1 MSGAA
6 VTRKRGARASLKRW
20 LPQVA
25 VVLAVVGLVAWLF
38 HNVTTNLARRG
49 IMMGFDFLDRAAR
62 FPISESALDYSP
74 VDSFARAFL
83 VGMTNTLFISLLVI
97 VCSTALGFLVA
108 LGRRS
113 SHLLASGVATVY
125 VEASRNT
132 PLVVQLL
139 FWYAVV
145 TFGLPPVAQ
154 ALNPANGVY
163 LTERGLYLPRLS
175 FDNVALP
182 LAVTV
187 IGLGA
192 AVAGWIHSRRKRLV
206 AGRAGQEGF
215 IAAALGLALAVLIW
229 PVSNVTISV
238 EYPALG
244 RFNFMGGLT
253 LTPEFVAILL
263 GLTLY
268 STAFVAEIVRGGIG
282 AVARGQWEAARALGL
297 DERRVLR
304 LIVLPQA
311 LRVIIPPMTSQY
323 INIVKNSTLALVVGY
338 PELNFVTAT
347 SINQTGQ
354 AIEGIG
360 ILMLSFLLISASA
373 SLLMNWYNRRMAIPQ
388 R

>member
-1 MSGAA
+1 MPGGA
-6 VTRKRGARASLKRW
+6 VTRKKRARQLIVRW

-25 VVLAVVGLVAWLF
+25 VVLAIVAFLGWLF

-62 FPISESALDYSP
+62 FPISESVLDYSP

-83 VGMTNTLFISLLVI
+83 VGITNTLFISLLVI

-113 SHLLASGVATVY
+113 PHPLALGVATTY
-125 VEASRNT
+125 VETARNT

-145 TFGLPPVAQ
+145 TFGLPPVAE
-154 ALNPANGVY
+154 ALNPLPGVY
-163 LTERGLYLPRLS
+163 LTERGLYFPRITFS
-175 FDNVALP
+175 DATFAL
-182 LAVTV
+182 
-187 IGLGA
+187 
-192 AVAGWIHSRRKRLV
+192 
-206 AGRAGQEGF
+206 
-215 IAAALGLALAVLIW
+215 
-229 PVSNVTISV
+229 
-238 EYPALG
+238 EYPTLG

-268 STAFVAEIVRGGIG
+268 STAFVAEIIRGGID
-282 AVARGQWEAARALGL
+282 AISRGQWEAGRALGL
-297 DERRVLR
+297 DERQTLR
-304 LIVLPQA
+304 LIVMPQA

-323 INIVKNSTLALVVGY
+323 INIIKNSTLALVVGY

-354 AIEGIG
+354 AIEGIA
-360 ILMLSFLLISASA
+360 ILMLTFLMVSAAA
-373 SLLMNWYNRRMAIPQ
+373 SLLMNWYNRRMALPQ

>member
-1 MSGAA
+1 MASAA
-6 VTRKRGARASLKRW
+6 VSRKNGSQALLRRW

-25 VVLAVVGLVAWLF
+25 VVAAVVALAAWLF

-62 FPISESALDYSP
+62 FPISESVLDYSP
-74 VDSFARAFL
+74 VDSFAWAL
-83 VGMTNTLFISLLVI
+83 VVGIGNTLFISLLVI
-97 VCSTALGFLVA
+97 VCSSTLGFIVA

-113 SHLLASGVATVY
+113 SHPLAQGLATTY
-125 VEASRNT
+125 IEAARNT

-154 ALNPANGVY
+154 ALNPVDGVY

-175 FDNVALP
+175 FSNFVAP
-182 LAVTV
+182 LVVSV
-187 IGLGA
+187 IGI
-192 AVAGWIHSRRKRLV
+192 AVAVGGWLHSRRKRV
-206 AGRAGQEGF
+206 VTGNSGREGF
-215 IAAALGLALAVLIW
+215 IAAAVGLAIATLIW
-229 PVSNVTISV
+229 PISDVSVNVES
-238 EYPALG
+238 PSLG

-268 STAFVAEIVRGGIG
+268 STAFVAEIIRGGIN
-282 AVARGQWEAARALGL
+282 AIARGQWEAGRALGL
-297 DERRVLR
+297 NERQTLR

-347 SINQTGQ
+347 TINQTGQ
-354 AIEGIG
+354 AIEGIL
-360 ILMLSFLLISASA
+360 ILMLTFIVISASA

>member
-1 MSGAA
+1 M
-6 VTRKRGARASLKRW
+6 TRLKRW

-25 VVLAVVGLVAWLF
+25 VVVAVIALAGWLF

-49 IMMGFDFLDRAAR
+49 IMMGFDFLERAAR
-62 FPISESALDYSP
+62 FPISESVLDYSP

-83 VGMTNTLFISLLVI
+83 VGITNTLFISLLVI
-97 VCSTALGFLVA
+97 VGSTTLGFVVA

-113 SHLLASGVATVY
+113 THPLATGVATTY
-125 VEASRNT
+125 VEAARNT

-145 TFGLPPVAQ
+145 TFGLPPVAE
-154 ALNPANGVY
+154 ALNPTHGIY

-175 FDNVALP
+175 FSNAATPVV
-182 LAVTV
+182 VTT
-187 IGLGA
+187 LGVMV
-192 AVAGWIHSRRKRLV
+192 AVAGWIYSRRQRV
-206 AGRAGQEGF
+206 AEGRSGREGF
-215 IAAALGLALAVLIW
+215 IAATVGFMLAIIAWPMSDVAL
-229 PVSNVTISV
+229 SV
-238 EYPALG
+238 EYPSLG
-244 RFNFMGGLT
+244 RFNFMGGLA

-268 STAFVAEIVRGGIG
+268 STAFVAEIIRGGIN
-282 AVARGQWEAARALGL
+282 AIARGQWEAGRALGL
-297 DERRVLR
+297 KDSDTLR
-304 LIVLPQA
+304 FVVLPQA

-347 SINQTGQ
+347 TINQSGQ
-354 AIEGIG
+354 AIEGIL
-360 ILMLSFLLISASA
+360 ILMITFIVISTAA

>member
-6 VTRKRGARASLKRW
+6 VKRKRAPRALLKRW

-25 VVLAVVGLVAWLF
+25 VVLAVVAFAAWLF

-62 FPISESALDYSP
+62 FPISESVLDYSP
-74 VDSFARAFL
+74 VDTFARAFL
-83 VGMTNTLFISLLVI
+83 VGITNTLFISLLVI
-97 VCSTALGFLVA
+97 LCSTALGFLVA
-108 LGRRS
+108 LSRRS
-113 SHLLASGVATVY
+113 SHPLANGVAAVY
-125 VEASRNT
+125 VEAARNT

-154 ALNPANGVY
+154 ALNPADGVY

-175 FDNVALP
+175 FGNAAMPV
-182 LAVTV
+182 AVTF
-187 IGLGA
+187 IGVSV
-192 AVAGWIHSRRKRLV
+192 AVAGWFYSRRQRV
-206 AGRAGQEGF
+206 IAGRAGREGF
-215 IAAALGLALAVLIW
+215 IAAALGLALAVIIW
-229 PVSNVTISV
+229 PASDVTLSV
-238 EYPALG
+238 EYPSLG

-268 STAFVAEIVRGGIG
+268 STAFVAEIIRGGIG
-282 AVARGQWEAARALGL
+282 AVARGQWEAGRALGL
-297 DERRVLR
+297 DERQVLR
-304 LIVLPQA
+304 MIVLPQA
-311 LRVIIPPMTSQY
+311 LRVIVPPMTSQY

-354 AIEGIG
+354 AIEGIA
-360 ILMLSFLLISASA
+360 ILMLSFLLISAIA
-373 SLLMNWYNRRMAIPQ
+373 SLLMNWYNRRMALPQ